1 MTGRTRRLIAGYEIV
16 CGVWV
21 IISLLVG
28 LIAGPRQGSVL
39 VVAVTLGVAAAFSLF
54 AGSRLWRNAPESRR
68 LSLPLQAL
76 LSVGISIPGFAYA
89 LRLGFGADIVWKW
102 NPGASWPQV
111 FFMLN
116 LGPHEEPGRLSINV
130 VAIIAF
136 ALLFTWTPEVDPGAE
151 IQVRNPEAAA

>member
-54 AGSRLWRNAPESRR
+54 ADRGSGGMPQKAVGCPCLSRPCSASESAFPV
-68 LSLPLQAL
+68 SPMHCVSAL
-76 LSVGISIPGFAYA
+76 ERTSYGSGIRV
-89 LRLGFGADIVWKW
+89 L
-102 NPGASWPQV
+102 
-111 FFMLN
+111 
-116 LGPHEEPGRLSINV
+116 LGPKSSSC
-130 VAIIAF
+130 
-136 ALLFTWTPEVDPGAE
+136 
-151 IQVRNPEAAA
+151 